1 MNKNKKFQISNF
13 QFPISVNSGFTLIE
27 LLISLFIIMLMTG
40 LFLSNYTAGTR
51 ANNLSL
57 GAQQMAEDLRTAQN
71 KALGST
77 IFNAS
82 FPKGG
87 WGVHFTTASSTKY
100 AIFAD
105 SNGDKTYQP
114 NEMYQITPLPQS
126 IIITGLS
133 NGSAQSSLDVTFL
146 PPDPIVRIYNGTATS
161 TTGYIYLKNTVSGTT
176 AQVKVNVLGLIQV
189 N

>member
-1 MNKNKKFQISNF
+1 MKIKNIRNTKYEILNTNQ
-13 QFPISVNSGFTLIE
+13 GFTLIE
-27 LLISLFIIMLMTG
+27 LLISLFIIMLMTA
-40 LFLSNYTAGTR
+40 LFLSNYSAGTR

-77 IFNAS
+77 QYNSS

-87 WGVHFTTASSTKY
+87 WGVHFTTASTTKY

-105 SNGDKTYQP
+105 ASGDKTYQT
-114 NEMYQITPLPQS
+114 NEMYQITPLPPS
-126 IIITGLS
+126 IVITGLS
-133 NGSAQSSLDVTFL
+133 NGSAQSSLDITFL

-161 TTGYIYLKNTVSGTT
+161 TTGYIYLKNTVTGTT
-176 AQVKVNVLGLIQV
+176 AQVKVNILGLIQV